1 MGKEGYG
8 YGYGYGYG
16 RGCGWGTD
24 WTRFWGWFPGWFSGG
39 GSMGRSEGEPMLTAG
54 HGARGAVRASAAAR
68 IRDWV
73 RSLAF
78 GFVLFLVLRAFVVQ
92 TFVITSG
99 SMEGTLLIGDF
110 LVLNKVAYGA
120 QVPGAGAR
128 LPGYAEPGRGDVVV
142 FEAHHEPL
150 DVVKRIVGLPG
161 DTLHMENKTLYV
173 NGLAQTEP
181 FVQRAS
187 DDGDMAD
194 PRMYWQRAHLIAPP
208 ESRARYRPTRDN
220 WGPLVVPAGHYFLLG
235 DNRDDSLDSRW
246 WGFLRGDRI
255 KGRVEV
261 VYFSYTR
268 DAERPFAGVR
278 WNRIGDL
285 VR

>member
-1 MGKEGYG
+1 MFRRK
-8 YGYGYGYG
+8 
-16 RGCGWGTD
+16 RKAALGT
-24 WTRFWGWFPGWFSGG
+24 TGI
-39 GSMGRSEGEPMLTAG
+39 TADRAPAG
-54 HGARGAVRASAAAR
+54 TVRASAAAR
-68 IRDWV
+68 VWDWV

-120 QVPGAGAR
+120 QVPGATAR

-150 DVVKRIVGLPG
+150 DVVKRIVGVPG
-161 DTLHMENKTLYV
+161 DTLRMENKTLYV
-173 NGLAQTEP
+173 NGHARTEP
-181 FVQRAS
+181 YVQRGLNEE
-187 DDGDMAD
+187 DVTDV
-194 PRMYWQRAHLIAPP
+194 RMEWQRAHLNAPP
-208 ESRARYRPTRDN
+208 EARARYRPTRDN
-220 WGPLVVPAGHYFLLG
+220 WGPLVVPTGHYFLLG

>member
-1 MGKEGYG
+1 MGV
-8 YGYGYGYG
+8 
-16 RGCGWGTD
+16 RD
-24 WTRFWGWFPGWFSGG
+24 RSGK
-39 GSMGRSEGEPMLTAG
+39 RVTVDET
-54 HGARGAVRASAAAR
+54 AAAAQPAR
-68 IRDWV
+68 VSVAARAWDWIK
-73 RSLAF
+73 SLAF

-120 QVPGAGAR
+120 PLPGATAR
-128 LPGYAEPGRGDVVV
+128 LPGYAEPRRGDVVV

-150 DVVKRIVGLPG
+150 DVVKRIVGVPG
-161 DTLHMENKTLYV
+161 DTLRMEARTLYV
-173 NGLAQTEP
+173 NGVARDEP
-181 FVQRAS
+181 YVQRAS
-187 DDGDMAD
+187 DGADLTDTRMA
-194 PRMYWQRAHLIAPP
+194 WQREYLLAPP
-208 ESRARYRPTRDN
+208 EERARYQPTRDN

-246 WGFLRGDRI
+246 WGFLSGSRI

-261 VYFSYTR
+261 VYFSYTPEAGR
-268 DAERPFAGVR
+268 AFAGVR